1 MPSMSERFNLLSP
14 EVKANPYP
22 TYARMRREAPVC
34 QVEPGGMWA
43 VSRHEDVLRV
53 LKDPQRFSSQ
63 GFRVATNPPWLGGN
77 PFSESMLTMDPPQHG
92 RLRVLVQKAFG
103 AAAMARLEPRV
114 RDICRQAVAE
124 LPRGV
129 PVDLMPPYALR
140 IPAAVIS
147 DLLGLDPSRATRL
160 KQWADLITGGVTT
173 VKPEEEDRKQK
184 ARDAVAELRQYFGEV
199 LEARA
204 RTPGTDLVSELQQAR
219 VDGEALSKDE
229 LIAFMA
235 LLLVGG
241 IETVV
246 HLLGASLV
254 VLRDHPE
261 IWAQLRADRSR
272 IPAFIEEVLRYEP
285 PAQAAPRLTTEAVE
299 LGGVSL
305 PKGAPVLVL
314 LGSAA
319 HDEAHFPD
327 GDRFNL
333 SRPGPQNLPFG
344 HGIHFCLGAQLAR
357 MEGRLALEALLDA
370 VGHLQAGPEPMTWH
384 RTLVVR
390 GPATLPL
397 VLHPH

>member
-1 MPSMSERFNLLSP
+1 MSERFNLLSP

-77 PFSESMLTMDPPQHG
+77 PFSESMLTMDPPHHA

-103 AAAMARLEPRV
+103 ATAMARLEPRV
-114 RDICRQAVAE
+114 RDLCRQAVAD

-147 DLLGLDPSRATRL
+147 ELLGLDPSRATRL

-173 VKPEEEDRKQK
+173 VRPEEEDRKQR
-184 ARDAVAELRQYFGEV
+184 ARDAVAELRHSFGEV

-204 RTPGTDLVSELQQAR
+204 RAPGTDLVSELQQAR
-219 VDGEALSKDE
+219 VEGEALSKDE

-261 IWAQLRADRSR
+261 LWTQLRADRSR

-299 LGGVSL
+299 LGGVHL

-319 HDEAHFPD
+319 HDDTHFPD

-357 MEGRLALEALLDA
+357 MEGRLALEALLDSFS
-370 VGHLQAGPEPMTWH
+370 HLQAGPEPMTWH

-397 VLHPH
+397 ILHAH

>member
-1 MPSMSERFNLLSP
+1 MSERFNLLSP

-103 AAAMARLEPRV
+103 AQAMARLEPRV

-147 DLLGLDPSRATRL
+147 DLLGLDPTRAARL

-173 VKPEEEDRKQK
+173 VRPEEEDRKQR

-199 LEARA
+199 LDARA
-204 RTPGTDLVSELQQAR
+204 RAPGTDLVSELQQAR
-219 VDGEALSKDE
+219 VDGEALSRDE

-254 VLRDHPE
+254 VLREHPE

-272 IPAFIEEVLRYEP
+272 IPAFIDEVLRFEP

-319 HDEAHFPD
+319 HDDAHFPD

-344 HGIHFCLGAQLAR
+344 HGVHFCLGAQLAR

-370 VGHLQAGPEPMTWH
+370 FRHLQAGPEPMTWH

-397 VLHPH
+397 VLHPL

>member
-1 MPSMSERFNLLSP
+1 MSERFNLLSP

-22 TYARMRREAPVC
+22 TYARMRHEAPVC

-77 PFSESMLTMDPPQHG
+77 PFSESMLTMDPPQQG

-103 AAAMARLEPRV
+103 AVAMARLEPRV

-147 DLLGLDPSRATRL
+147 ELLGLDPARTTRL

-173 VKPEEEDRKQK
+173 VRPDEEDRKQK

-199 LEARA
+199 LDARA
-204 RTPGTDLVSELQQAR
+204 RAPGTDLVSELQQAR

-254 VLRDHPE
+254 VLREHPE
-261 IWAQLRADRSR
+261 IWAQLRSDRSR
-272 IPAFIEEVLRYEP
+272 IPAFIDEVLRYEP

-299 LGGVSL
+299 LGGVRL

-327 GDRFNL
+327 ADRFNL

-344 HGIHFCLGAQLAR
+344 HGVHFCLGAQLAR

-370 VGHLQAGPEPMTWH
+370 FRHLQAAPEPMTWH

-397 VLHPH
+397 ILHPH

>member
-103 AAAMARLEPRV
+103 AVAMARLEPRV

-147 DLLGLDPSRATRL
+147 ELLGLDPARATRL

-173 VKPEEEDRKQK
+173 VRPDEEDRKQK

-199 LEARA
+199 LDARA
-204 RTPGTDLVSELQQAR
+204 RAPGTDLVSELQQAR

-254 VLRDHPE
+254 VLREHPE
-261 IWAQLRADRSR
+261 IWAQLRSDRSR
-272 IPAFIEEVLRYEP
+272 IPAFIDEVLRYEP

-319 HDEAHFPD
+319 HDEVHFPD
-327 GDRFNL
+327 ADRFNL

-344 HGIHFCLGAQLAR
+344 HGVHFCLGAQLAR
-357 MEGRLALEALLDA
+357 MEGRRALEALLDA
-370 VGHLQAGPEPMTWH
+370 FRHLQAAPEPMTWH

-397 VLHPH
+397 ILHPH

>member
-1 MPSMSERFNLLSP
+1 MSERFNLLSP

-34 QVEPGGMWA
+34 QVDPGGMWA

-77 PFSESMLTMDPPQHG
+77 PFSESMLTMDPPHHG

-147 DLLGLDPSRATRL
+147 ELLGLDPARATRL

-173 VKPEEEDRKQK
+173 VRPDEEDRKQK

-199 LEARA
+199 LDARA
-204 RTPGTDLVSELQQAR
+204 RAPGTDLVSELQQAR
-219 VDGEALSKDE
+219 VDGEALSKGE

-254 VLRDHPE
+254 VLREHPE
-261 IWAQLRADRSR
+261 IWAQLRSDRSR
-272 IPAFIEEVLRYEP
+272 IPAFIDEVLRYEP

-327 GDRFNL
+327 ADRFNL

-344 HGIHFCLGAQLAR
+344 HGGHFCLGAQLAR
-357 MEGRLALEALLDA
+357 MEGRLALEAMLDA
-370 VGHLQAGPEPMTWH
+370 FRHLQAAPEPMTWH

-397 VLHPH
+397 ILHPH

>member
-1 MPSMSERFNLLSP
+1 MRERFNLLSP

-77 PFSESMLTMDPPQHG
+77 PFSESMLTLDPPQHG

-147 DLLGLDPSRATRL
+147 DLLGLDPSRTTRL

-173 VKPEEEDRKQK
+173 VRPEEEDRKQR

-199 LEARA
+199 LDARA

-254 VLRDHPE
+254 VLREHPE

-299 LGGVSL
+299 VGGVSL

-319 HDEAHFPD
+319 HDDAHFPD

-333 SRPGPQNLPFG
+333 SRPVPQNLPFG
-344 HGIHFCLGAQLAR
+344 HGVHFCLGAQLAR
-357 MEGRLALEALLDA
+357 MEGRLALEALLDTFR
-370 VGHLQAGPEPMTWH
+370 HLQAGPEPMTWH

>member
-1 MPSMSERFNLLSP
+1 MSERFNLLSP

-77 PFSESMLTMDPPQHG
+77 PFSESMLTLDPPQHG

-103 AAAMARLEPRV
+103 AGAMARLEPRV

-147 DLLGLDPSRATRL
+147 ELLGLDPARATRL

-173 VKPEEEDRKQK
+173 VRPEEEDRKQK

-199 LEARA
+199 LDARA
-204 RTPGTDLVSELQQAR
+204 RAPGTDLVSELQQAR

-254 VLRDHPE
+254 VLREYPE
-261 IWAQLRADRSR
+261 IWAQLRSDRSR
-272 IPAFIEEVLRYEP
+272 IPAFIDEVLRYEP

-319 HDEAHFPD
+319 HDDAHFPD

-357 MEGRLALEALLDA
+357 LEGRLALEALLDA
-370 VGHLQAGPEPMTWH
+370 FRHLQAGPEPMTWH

>member
-1 MPSMSERFNLLSP
+1 MSERFNLLSP

-103 AAAMARLEPRV
+103 GAAMARLEPRV

-147 DLLGLDPSRATRL
+147 ELLGLDPSRATRL

-173 VKPEEEDRKQK
+173 VRPDEEDRKQK

-199 LEARA
+199 LDARA
-204 RTPGTDLVSELQQAR
+204 RAPGTDLVSELQQAR

-254 VLRDHPE
+254 VLREHPE
-261 IWAQLRADRSR
+261 IWAQLRSDRSR
-272 IPAFIEEVLRYEP
+272 IPAFIDEVLRYEP

-344 HGIHFCLGAQLAR
+344 HGVHFCLGAQLAR

-370 VGHLQAGPEPMTWH
+370 FRHLQAGPEPMTWH

>member
-1 MPSMSERFNLLSP
+1 MSERFNLLSP

>member
-1 MPSMSERFNLLSP
+1 MSERFNLLSP

-77 PFSESMLTMDPPQHG
+77 PFSESMLTMDLPQQG

-147 DLLGLDPSRATRL
+147 ELLGLDPARTTRL

-173 VKPEEEDRKQK
+173 VRPDEEDRKQK

-199 LEARA
+199 LDARA
-204 RTPGTDLVSELQQAR
+204 REPGTDLVSELQQAR

-254 VLRDHPE
+254 VLREHPE
-261 IWAQLRADRSR
+261 IWAQLRSDRSR
-272 IPAFIEEVLRYEP
+272 IPAFIDEVLRYEP

-305 PKGAPVLVL
+305 PKGASVLVL

-327 GDRFNL
+327 ADRFNL

-344 HGIHFCLGAQLAR
+344 HGVHFCLGAQLAR

-370 VGHLQAGPEPMTWH
+370 FRHLQAAPEPMTWH

-397 VLHPH
+397 ILHPH